1 MAAYH
6 DDRTSLTLGPVSN
19 ACLPGFSHLALRG
32 VKSLGTGLVLSFR
45 SQCMVASVGGEP
57 TLLSYHW
64 MLHLPVVGFS
74 SLWISR
80 RPLTVF
86 FFHAFF
92 RQQQGPTPTRSKHGP
107 GLGPVQRS
115 GRRLGPSGSGT
126 NGSWS
131 RSLRRNAIS
140 AAACGPAWERKSA
153 RWDCDKEGSSTW
165 SRKKRF
171 RVRDAQCCHP
181 CLHSPGAAIP

>member
-1 MAAYH
+1 MFA
-6 DDRTSLTLGPVSN
+6 R
-19 ACLPGFSHLALRG
+19 
-32 VKSLGTGLVLSFR
+32 VLSSCFAR
-45 SQCMVASVGGEP
+45 CQVTRDWARAVLPEPMHGSICGRGTHTAVLPLDVAFARGGILV
-57 TLLSYHW
+57 TLDQQKAFDS
-64 MLHLPVVGFS
+64 
-74 SLWISR
+74 
-80 RPLTVF
+80 F

-107 GLGPVQRS
+107 GVGPVRRS
-115 GRRLGPSGSGT
+115 SRRLGPSGSGT

-153 RWDCDKEGSSTW
+153 RWDGDKEGSSTW